1 MAFTGLV
8 KPVVAKLDE
17 SSGTP
22 KYTGKA
28 ACGKAIQLTVTVTYA
43 EGSLYGDDGQAEY
56 DREFSYA
63 DLVLN
68 TTTLPVEVHNT
79 MFGHTVTTDSEK
91 SIKDSSA
98 DEAPYV
104 GFGIYVP
111 QKVDGRRSYMAIW
124 FHKVKFTEAE
134 ETYNTKA
141 DSITYNAPSVNGR
154 AVALESGEWR
164 ERQFFDTVTEAQAWL
179 DEMASS
185 GDAEE

>member
-8 KPVVAKLDE
+8 RPTVAKLDE

-28 ACGKAIQLTVTVTYA
+28 SCGKAIQLTVTVTYA
-43 EGSLYGDDGQAEY
+43 EGSLCGDDGQAEY

-68 TTTLPVEVHNT
+68 TTTLPTEVHNT
-79 MFGHTVTTDSEK
+79 MFGHTVSTDTEK
-91 SIKDSSA
+91 SIKDSA
-98 DEAPYV
+98 TDEAPYV

-111 QKVDGRRSYMAIW
+111 QKIDGKRSYMAIW
-124 FHKVKFTEAE
+124 FNKVKFTEAD

-141 DSITYNAPSVNGR
+141 DSITYNTPSVNGR
-154 AVALESGEWR
+154 AVALDSSGEWR
-164 ERQFFDTVTEAQAWL
+164 ERQFFDTAAEAQEWI
-179 DEMASS
+179 DEKASS
-185 GDAEE
+185 GDTE